1 MLWTKKNFI
10 VDCLCLNGA
19 FVPEIRGGLLFCYFF
34 VCGKHVHKLFIDFP
48 QIVRLRIR
56 Y

>member
-19 FVPEIRGGLLFCYFF
+19 FVPEIRGGRAGCAIAATAQ
-34 VCGKHVHKLFIDFP
+34 VSRICGCACNP
-48 QIVRLRIR
+48 GYGR
-56 Y
+56 YA